1 LNAADGDPGCARW
14 DGDDLIVD
22 VRVQPRASH
31 NQVGAVEHGR
41 LKIYTTAAPADGKA
55 NTAVQRL
62 LAAYLG
68 VARSQVVLQSGA
80 SARNKRFAVRAPSAI
95 PAALCIAAPRTNGL

>member
-1 LNAADGDPGCARW
+1 LNAADSDRSCARW
-14 DGDDLIVD
+14 DGDDLILD

-41 LKIYTTAAPADGKA
+41 LKIFTTAAPTDGKA
-55 NTAVQRL
+55 NAAAQRL

-68 VARSQVVLQSGA
+68 VARSQVVLRSGA
-80 SARNKRFAVRAPSAI
+80 SARNKRFVVRAPGAV